1 MRIHKTVIILA
12 AFAASCSPSAPGG
25 GPASGNFFDLEAF
38 FDSEI
43 GRLGKRQGVEKTITL
58 NGETQQQRGEWN
70 AEEELDGFKD
80 LKINRPAWRDQYEVD
95 SLRGS
100 DGQLE
105 GLRYAARD
113 SSLRIRGVE
122 IDMKEGGVEE
132 IRVEKY
138 IKNTVVYFHQE
149 LSYRPGEGYWL
160 KRVQKVP
167 LTKRSELEIE
177 VRF

>member
-1 MRIHKTVIILA
+1 MKMKKTAIILVA
-12 AFAASCSPSAPGG
+12 LAASCGPSAPE
-25 GPASGNFFDLEAF
+25 GPGSSNFFDLEAY
-38 FDSEI
+38 FDAEA
-43 GRLGKRQGVEKTITL
+43 GRLGKLQGVEKIITL

-100 DGQLE
+100 DGQLA

-113 SSLRIRGVE
+113 SSLRIREVE

-149 LSYRPGEGYWL
+149 LSYRPAEGYRIR
-160 KRVQKVP
+160 RVQKVP
-167 LTKRSELEIE
+167 LTKRSELEIA

>member
-1 MRIHKTVIILA
+1 MKMRKTAIILA
-12 AFAASCSPSAPGG
+12 ALAASCGPSAPGG
-25 GPASGNFFDLEAF
+25 PSSSHFFDLEAY
-38 FDSEI
+38 FDGEI
-43 GRLGKRQGVEKTITL
+43 GRLGVRQSVEKTITL

-70 AEEELDGFKD
+70 AEEELDGFKE

-95 SLRGS
+95 SLRGA

-113 SSLRIRGVE
+113 SSLRIREVE
-122 IDMKEGGVEE
+122 IDMKEGAVEE
-132 IRVEKY
+132 IRVEKH

-149 LSYRPGEGYWL
+149 LSYRPAEGYRIR
-160 KRVQKVP
+160 RVQKVP
-167 LTKRSELEIE
+167 LTKRSELEIA

>member
-1 MRIHKTVIILA
+1 MKMRKTAILVA
-12 AFAASCSPSAPGG
+12 ALAASCGPSAPE
-25 GPASGNFFDLEAF
+25 GPAGSPFFDLEAY
-38 FDSEI
+38 FDAET
-43 GRLGKRQGVEKTITL
+43 GRLGLRQGVEKTITL
-58 NGETQQQRGEWN
+58 NGETRQQRGEWN

-95 SLRGS
+95 SLRGV

-113 SSLRIRGVE
+113 SSLRIREVE
-122 IDMKEGGVEE
+122 IDLKEGEVEE
-132 IRVEKY
+132 IRVEKN

-149 LSYRPGEGYWL
+149 LSYRPAEGYRIR
-160 KRVQKVP
+160 RVQKVP